1 MKLNKKILREM
12 VGQQLTEGFSKKH
25 FLNLIKQDLESKKG
39 QLAYAE
45 DKIRYSG
52 TPKWERKE
60 WLNVAKDLKKEIK
73 VLKVR
78 VKQVSKMEEGKLN
91 EKPFGKLEFY
101 QGYSSK
107 EAKKVIDDELKK
119 WAKDLRQVQYRV
131 VKTWMSLA
139 KKGVIDYFDL
149 VRGLD
154 TGDISR
160 AKPYETKFL
169 KGLLD
174 RDKILDRFRS
184 YFGGKKGKR
193 GRRK

>member
-12 VGQQLTEGFSKKH
+12 VGQQLTEGFSKRH

-101 QGYSSK
+101 QGYSS
-107 EAKKVIDDELKK
+107 IL
-119 WAKDLRQVQYRV
+119 
-131 VKTWMSLA
+131 
-139 KKGVIDYFDL
+139 YFHL
-149 VRGLD
+149 
-154 TGDISR
+154 
-160 AKPYETKFL
+160 
-169 KGLLD
+169 
-174 RDKILDRFRS
+174 
-184 YFGGKKGKR
+184 
-193 GRRK
+193 